1 MINSCS
7 SSVSLNNPYIQ
18 NLNLN
23 IINVDSKFQKITSSP
38 KFSISNSINIIV
50 ADDEVFTRLSTVR
63 ILKSVSKSLGIYLNI
78 MEAEDGLETINLVY
92 KASSLGTKISMII
105 SDQSMNFMDGV
116 RSSSIVK
123 EIVNRKQLTDIPF
136 YLVTAYEGSLFDKIS
151 DSYVTKILN
160 KPISRNDVYSII
172 EKVIAK

>member
-1 MINSCS
+1 MMRYS
-7 SSVSLNNPYIQ
+7 
-18 NLNLN
+18 
-23 IINVDSKFQKITSSP
+23 
-38 KFSISNSINIIV
+38 
-50 ADDEVFTRLSTVR
+50 TRLSTVR

-92 KASSLGTKISMII
+92 KASSLGTKISMIF
-105 SDQSMNFMDGV
+105 SDQSMNFMDGI
-116 RSSSIVK
+116 RSSIIVK
-123 EIVNRKQLTDIPF
+123 EIVNRKQLPDIPF

-151 DSYVTKILN
+151 DSYVTKIMN